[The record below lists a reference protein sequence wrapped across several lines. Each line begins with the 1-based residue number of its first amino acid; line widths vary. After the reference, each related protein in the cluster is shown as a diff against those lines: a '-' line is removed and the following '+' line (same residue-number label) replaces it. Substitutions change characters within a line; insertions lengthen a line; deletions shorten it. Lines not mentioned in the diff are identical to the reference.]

1 MDIVEKDVISLSDGI
16 SYIVAKKINYNN
28 VNYYC
33 VVDIENGENIK
44 FLFENGDKL
53 FELEDE
59 ILFETVFSE
68 MSKDVDLSELLK
80 ALKDRIVSNSE
91 NN

>member
-1 MDIVEKDVISLSDGI
+1 MDIFEKDVISLSDGI

-80 ALKDRIVSNSE
+80 TLKDRIVSNSE

>member
-44 FLFENGDKL
+44 FLFENGDKM

-80 ALKDRIVSNSE
+80 ALKGRIVINSE